1 MTELRQFPSFFKFN
15 QSFKIFRIFFNYGY
29 IPNTLAPD
37 GEEIDAYVLG
47 VDKPVKSFKG
57 KVIAIIHRF
66 NDDDD
71 KLVVVPQELE
81 LTDEEIRKKTHF
93 QEQWFKIRI
102 VR

>member
-1 MTELRQFPSFFKFN
+1 M
-15 QSFKIFRIFFNYGY
+15 
-29 IPNTLAPD
+29 
-37 GEEIDAYVLG
+37 LG